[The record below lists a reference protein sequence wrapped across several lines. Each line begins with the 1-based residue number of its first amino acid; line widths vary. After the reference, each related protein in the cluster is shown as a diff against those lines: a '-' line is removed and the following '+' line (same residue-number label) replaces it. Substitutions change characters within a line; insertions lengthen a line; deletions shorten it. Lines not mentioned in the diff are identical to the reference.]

1 MHRDGA
7 WGAGSRAKAE
17 TGGFL
22 FACKTNEGEG
32 RSVQH
37 QRRSR
42 QRPFNDARSKIS
54 VADAVLRFIPGSVAR
69 RLCPARQTN
78 EAGAMSNDN
87 KIAGTYQVSPAAGY
101 TGDVA
106 PATAWKILSERKDA
120 VLIDVRTRAE
130 WNYVGLPDLDSI
142 AKKPALLEW
151 QVFPSMQP
159 NPEFV
164 AALSGAI
171 ANKDAALL
179 FLCRSGARSAAAA
192 KAMTAAGYSTCLN
205 VADGFEGP
213 LDAQAKRG
221 SAGGWKA
228 AGLPWRQT

>member
-1 MHRDGA
+1 
-7 WGAGSRAKAE
+7 
-17 TGGFL
+17 
-22 FACKTNEGEG
+22 
-32 RSVQH
+32 
-37 QRRSR
+37 
-42 QRPFNDARSKIS
+42 
-54 VADAVLRFIPGSVAR
+54 
-69 RLCPARQTN
+69 
-78 EAGAMSNDN
+78 MSNDN
-87 KIAGTYQVSPAAGY
+87 KIAGTYEVSSAAGY
-101 TGDVA
+101 AGDVA
-106 PATAWKILSERKDA
+106 STTAWKILSERKDA

-130 WNYVGLPDLDSI
+130 WNYVGLPDLEKLT
-142 AKKPALLEW
+142 KKPALIEW

-164 AALSGAI
+164 AALSGALPDKE
-171 ANKDAALL
+171 APLL

-221 SAGGWKA
+221 ATEGWKA

>member
-1 MHRDGA
+1 
-7 WGAGSRAKAE
+7 
-17 TGGFL
+17 
-22 FACKTNEGEG
+22 
-32 RSVQH
+32 
-37 QRRSR
+37 
-42 QRPFNDARSKIS
+42 
-54 VADAVLRFIPGSVAR
+54 
-69 RLCPARQTN
+69 
-78 EAGAMSNDN
+78 MSNDN
-87 KIAGTYQVSPAAGY
+87 KIAGTYEVSPAAGY
-101 TGDVA
+101 AGDVA

-171 ANKDAALL
+171 ANKDAPLL

-213 LDAQAKRG
+213 LDVQAKRG

-228 AGLPWRQT
+228 TGLPWRQT